1 MPFLIKLIDEIF
13 IYFPQKTA
21 LHFAVEDGNPQ
32 IVNLLVA
39 RKNIDVNIASISL
52 LLFFNKILY
61 YIF

>member
-1 MPFLIKLIDEIF
+1 MKFF
-13 IYFPQKTA
+13 IYFAQKTA

-52 LLFFNKILY
+52 LIFLNKILY
-61 YIF
+61 CMF